1 MGVGPSLPASL
12 RTTLT
17 VHSSPSPSLPVM
29 NGIFINPTFF
39 FPIFPFFLK
48 KKIPIIRTSILRQY
62 LMLGFRSLILSALN
76 VCLVVMRVVASN
88 IDFLLL
94 AMVLSYHLVYF
105 FSLSVS
111 GLL

>member
-1 MGVGPSLPASL
+1 
-12 RTTLT
+12 
-17 VHSSPSPSLPVM
+17 
-29 NGIFINPTFF
+29 
-39 FPIFPFFLK
+39 
-48 KKIPIIRTSILRQY
+48 
-62 LMLGFRSLILSALN
+62 MLGFRSLILSALN